1 MTVSVKKWGNS
12 LALRIPK
19 DVAKSLSLED
29 SSQMELTIEDKILT
43 LKPKEDNYL
52 ESLVMQINESNRH
65 HGVDTGVS
73 VGHEE
78 W

>member
-19 DVAKSLSLED
+19 DIVQSLALED
-29 SSQMELTIEDKILT
+29 SSQMELTIENNT
-43 LKPKEDNYL
+43 LMLRAKESDYL
-52 ESLVMQINESNRH
+52 ESLVMQINESNLH
-65 HGVDTGVS
+65 SEIDTGER